1 MAAFGL
7 GRQAIVSAS
16 GGKKVVL
23 AALAANGGIAVIKL
37 VMAAISGSATMLAE
51 GVHSV
56 ADTAN
61 QALLLVG
68 MTLAAR
74 SEPGRYPLGRESER
88 YFWAFVVSL
97 TLFLLG
103 GVFAIFEG
111 VHKLR
116 SGHDEAPSSLLG
128 PIIVL
133 GVSLVLELGSFSVAV
148 REFNR
153 ERRGRPVLKALFGG
167 KDPTI
172 PVVLLED
179 AGAVLG
185 LLIAVV
191 ALTLSL
197 VTHSTVPDG
206 VGSIVIGVL
215 LCGIGFALA
224 YDTHGLL
231 IGESASPELREAAL
245 KAAEGTPGVEAVT
258 QLLSLHLGP
267 DSVLL
272 ALKVRFREGSSLSE
286 VEGIVD
292 ALEER
297 VRGAVPQMKRI
308 FVEPDGDYEQRLDPE
323 RRSLTTSH

>member
-1 MAAFGL
+1 M
-7 GRQAIVSAS
+7 SAS
-16 GGKKVVL
+16 GGKKVVM
-23 AALAANGGIAVIKL
+23 AALAANGGIAVVKL
-37 VMAAISGSATMLAE
+37 VMAGISGSATMLAE

-74 SEPGRYPLGRESER
+74 SNPARYPLGREAER

-116 SGHDEAPSSLLG
+116 AGHDEAPGSLVG
-128 PIIVL
+128 PLVVL
-133 GVSLVLELGSFSVAV
+133 GLSLVLESGSFTVAI

-153 ERRGRPVLKALFGG
+153 ERQGRPVLKALFGG

-185 LLIAVV
+185 LLIACV
-191 ALTLSL
+191 ALGVSAA
-197 VTHSTVPDG
+197 THSTVPDG
-206 VGSIVIGVL
+206 IGSIVIGVL
-215 LCGIGFALA
+215 LCVIGFALA

-231 IGESASPELREAAL
+231 IGESANPELRAQAL
-245 KAAEGTPGVEAVT
+245 AAAEGCPEVEAVT
-258 QLLSLHLGP
+258 QLISVHLGP
-267 DSVLL
+267 DSILL
-272 ALKVRFREGSSLSE
+272 ALKVRFRQGASLGE
-286 VEGIVD
+286 VEAAID

-297 VRGAVPQMKRI
+297 IRSAVPQMKRI
-308 FVEPDGDYEQRLDPE
+308 FVEPDGDYDQALDPE
-323 RRSLTTSH
+323 RRALTTSH

>member
-1 MAAFGL
+1 M
-7 GRQAIVSAS
+7 SHS

-23 AALAANGGIAVIKL
+23 AALSANAGIASVKL
-37 VMAAISGSATMLAE
+37 VVAFLSGSATMLAE
-51 GVHSV
+51 SVHSV

-74 SEPGRYPLGRESER
+74 SNPTRFPLGRESER

-103 GVFAIFEG
+103 GVFAIVEG

-116 SGHDEAPSSLLG
+116 MGQEG
-128 PIIVL
+128 PPPAFLWPLIVL
-133 GVSLVLELGSFSVAV
+133 GVSLLLEGGSFTVALK
-148 REFNR
+148 EFEK
-153 ERRGRPVLKALFGG
+153 ERRGRPFFKALFAG

-191 ALTLSL
+191 ALVVSM
-197 VTHSTVPDG
+197 VTGSALPDG
-206 VGSIVIGVL
+206 IGSVVIGVL
-215 LCGIGFALA
+215 LCSIGFALA

-231 IGESASPELREAAL
+231 IGESASPELRAEALA
-245 KAAEGTPGVEAVT
+245 AAEGTPGVEAVT
-258 QLLSLHLGP
+258 QLLTMHLGP
-267 DSVLL
+267 DAILL
-272 ALKVRFREGSSLSE
+272 ALKVRFQSQLTLLE
-286 VEGIVD
+286 VEGVVNAMETRI
-292 ALEER
+292 R
-297 VRGAVPQMKRI
+297 SAVPAMKRI
-308 FVEPDGDYEQRLDPE
+308 FVEPDGHYVEALDPE
-323 RRSLTTSH
+323 RRGATTSP

>member
-1 MAAFGL
+1 M
-7 GRQAIVSAS
+7 SS
-16 GGKKVVL
+16 HSGKKVVF
-23 AALAANGGIAVIKL
+23 AALAANGGIATVKL
-37 VMAAISGSATMLAE
+37 VVAAVSGSATMLAE
-51 GVHSV
+51 AVHSV

-74 SEPGRYPLGRESER
+74 REPQRYPLGRESER

-97 TLFLLG
+97 TIFLLG

-116 SGHDEAPSSLLG
+116 TAEAEAPPSVLWPLVVIGLSLA
-128 PIIVL
+128 
-133 GVSLVLELGSFSVAV
+133 LEAGSFTVAM

-153 ERRGRPVLKALFGG
+153 ERRGRPFFQALFAG

-179 AGAVLG
+179 TGAVVG
-185 LLIAVV
+185 LLLALV
-191 ALTLSL
+191 ALGVSFF
-197 VTHSTVPDG
+197 THSTLPDA

-215 LCGIGFALA
+215 LCSIGFLLA

-231 IGESASPELREAAL
+231 IGEGASPELRAQATALAEA
-245 KAAEGTPGVEAVT
+245 TPGVEAVT

-267 DSVLL
+267 ESILL
-272 ALKVRFREGSSLSE
+272 ALKVRFRSDVSLAELE
-286 VEGIVD
+286 VTIDEIE
-292 ALEER
+292 AR
-297 VRGAVPQMKRI
+297 IRGAIPAMKRI
-308 FVEPDGDYEQRLDPE
+308 FVEPDSDYVEALDPE
-323 RRSLTTSH
+323 RRGVTTSR